1 MSADIKNNLQKI
13 AEASVRDSVTRDAL
27 AAVMAVAEDAGR
39 AIMAIYS
46 DSARWAVTEKSD
58 SSPITA
64 ADIAAHRSIVM
75 GLQALA
81 DKTLAGLP
89 VLSEESSPE
98 DLQGR
103 RDWPAYWLVDPL
115 DGTKEFIARNGEFSV
130 NIALVVGHEAV
141 LGVVYG
147 PANGVSYVAAEGVG
161 SFRVGPEAVIE
172 TTAVAEAISS
182 VSANKAAS
190 AWMPIQARAPNWSAS
205 NGKLN
210 LTVSRRHGLERL
222 AHFEQ
227 SLQAVGWPVS
237 SIPAGSAFKIC
248 AVAEGRAHAYPRFG
262 PTSEWDTAAA
272 QVVLEQ
278 AGGELVDAKGQRF
291 LYNCRSTLLN
301 GDFLAVAKASEP
313 WLKHW
318 PS

>member
-1 MSADIKNNLQKI
+1 M
-13 AEASVRDSVTRDAL
+13 
-27 AAVMAVAEDAGR
+27 
-39 AIMAIYS
+39 
-46 DSARWAVTEKSD
+46 
-58 SSPITA
+58 
-64 ADIAAHRSIVM
+64 
-75 GLQALA
+75 
-81 DKTLAGLP
+81 
-89 VLSEESSPE
+89 
-98 DLQGR
+98 
-103 RDWPAYWLVDPL
+103 VDPL
-115 DGTKEFIARNGEFSV
+115 ECTKKFIARNGEFSV

-161 SFRVGPEAVIE
+161 SFRVEPEAVIE
-172 TTAVAEAISS
+172 TTAMAEAIGADSGKN
-182 VSANKAAS
+182 SAAT
-190 AWMPIQARAPNWSAS
+190 WRPIQACAPDLSAS
-205 NGKLN
+205 NCTLN

-227 SLQAVGWPVS
+227 SLQAAGWQVD
-237 SIPAGSAFKIC
+237 SISAGSAFKIC
-248 AVAEGRAHAYPRFG
+248 AVAEGRAHSYPRFG

-291 LYNCRSTLLN
+291 LYNCRETLLN
-301 GDFLAVAKASEP
+301 GDFLAVAKANEP

>member
-1 MSADIKNNLQKI
+1 MSGEIQNNLQKI

-27 AAVMAVAEDAGR
+27 AAVMAVAEQAGR
-39 AIMAIYS
+39 AIMVIYNEPS
-46 DSARWAVTEKSD
+46 RWAVTEKSD
-58 SSPITA
+58 ASPITA
-64 ADIAAHRSIVM
+64 ADIAAHESIVK
-75 GLQALA
+75 GLQALP
-81 DKTLAGLP
+81 DKTLADLP

-98 DLQGR
+98 DLHGR

-147 PANGVSYVAAEGVG
+147 PAIGISYVAAEAVG
-161 SFRVGPEAVIE
+161 SFRVEPE
-172 TTAVAEAISS
+172 TATDSALVAEDSS
-182 VSANKAAS
+182 AVSANKGAA
-190 AWMPIQARAPNWSAS
+190 AWIPIQAREPNWSAS
-205 NGKLN
+205 NGTLT

-222 AHFEQ
+222 LQFEQ
-227 SLQAVGWPVS
+227 SLRIAGWQVD
-237 SIPAGSAFKIC
+237 SIPAGSAFKVC

-278 AGGELVDAKGQRF
+278 AGGELVDSQGHRF
-291 LYNCRSTLLN
+291 QYNCRETLLN
-301 GDFLAVAKASEP
+301 GDFLAVAKASAP

>member
-1 MSADIKNNLQKI
+1 MSAD
-13 AEASVRDSVTRDAL
+13 VRDSLQQSAQARVRNSVTRDAL
-27 AAVMAVAEDAGR
+27 AAVMAVAEEAGR
-39 AIMAIYS
+39 DIMAIYN
-46 DSARWAVTEKSD
+46 DSTRWEVAEKRD
-58 SSPITA
+58 ASPITA
-64 ADIAAHRSIVM
+64 ADIAAQACIVA
-75 GLQALA
+75 GLRRLA
-81 DKTLAGLP
+81 DPVLAGLP

-103 RDWPAYWLVDPL
+103 RDWLAYWLVDPL

-130 NIALVVGHEAV
+130 NIALVVDHEAV

-147 PANGVSYVAAEGVG
+147 PATGVCYVAANGVG
-161 SFRVGPEAVIE
+161 SFRVE
-172 TTAVAEAISS
+172 TAAATWVPTQTSAPDWSTSS
-182 VSANKAAS
+182 GA
-190 AWMPIQARAPNWSAS
+190 
-205 NGKLN
+205 LN

-222 AHFEQ
+222 AQFEQ
-227 SLQAVGWPVS
+227 SLRAAGWLVD

-278 AGGELVDAKGQRF
+278 AGGGLVDAHGRRF
-291 LYNCRSTLLN
+291 LYNCRETLLN
-301 GDFLAVAKASEP
+301 GDFLAVAAACEP

>member
-1 MSADIKNNLQKI
+1 MLADGRDSLQQSAQ
-13 AEASVRDSVTRDAL
+13 ARVRNSVTRDAL
-27 AAVMAVAEDAGR
+27 AAVMAVAEQAGH
-39 AIMAIYS
+39 AIMAIYNEP
-46 DSARWAVTEKSD
+46 ARWAVTEKFD
-58 SSPITA
+58 ASPITA
-64 ADIAAHRSIVM
+64 ADIAAHECIVK

-81 DKTLAGLP
+81 DKTLASLP

-98 DLQGR
+98 GLEGR
-103 RDWPAYWLVDPL
+103 RGWPAYWLVDPL

-147 PANGVSYVAAEGVG
+147 PANCVSYVAADGVG
-161 SFRVGPEAVIE
+161 SFRVGPEAAIK
-172 TTAVAEAISS
+172 TVAMTKAISS
-182 VSANKAAS
+182 VSGRNAAVT
-190 AWMPIQARAPNWSAS
+190 WMPIQACAPDWSAS
-205 NGKLN
+205 NGTLN

-227 SLQAVGWPVS
+227 SLQAAGWQVD

-278 AGGELVDAKGQRF
+278 AGGELVDANGRRF
-291 LYNCRSTLLN
+291 LYNCRDTLLN
-301 GDFLAVAKASEP
+301 GDFLAVAAASEP

>member
-1 MSADIKNNLQKI
+1 MSAD
-13 AEASVRDSVTRDAL
+13 VRDSLQQSAQARVRNSVTRDAL
-27 AAVMAVAEDAGR
+27 AAVMAVAEQAGL
-39 AIMAIYS
+39 AIMAVYNEP
-46 DSARWAVTEKSD
+46 ARWAVTEKLD
-58 SSPITA
+58 ASPITA

-81 DKTLAGLP
+81 DKTLASLP

-103 RDWPAYWLVDPL
+103 RDWAAYWLVDPL

-190 AWMPIQARAPNWSAS
+190 AWMSIQARAPNWSAS
-205 NGKLN
+205 NGTLN

-227 SLQAVGWPVS
+227 SLQAAGWKVD

-278 AGGELVDAKGQRF
+278 AGGELVDANGRRF

-313 WLKHW
+313 WLTHW

>member
-1 MSADIKNNLQKI
+1 MSADGRDSLQQS
-13 AEASVRDSVTRDAL
+13 AQARVRNSVTRDAL
-27 AAVMAVAEDAGR
+27 AAVMTVAEQAGH
-39 AIMAIYS
+39 AIMAIYNEP
-46 DSARWAVTEKSD
+46 ARWAVTEKLD
-58 SSPITA
+58 ASPITA
-64 ADIAAHRSIVM
+64 ADIAAHESIVK

-81 DKTLAGLP
+81 DKTLADLP
-89 VLSEESSPE
+89 ILSEESSPE

-103 RDWPAYWLVDPL
+103 RNWPAYWLVDPL

-130 NIALVVGHEAV
+130 NIALIVGHEAV

-147 PANGVSYVAAEGVG
+147 PATGINYVAAVGVG
-161 SFRVGPEAVIE
+161 SFRVEP
-172 TTAVAEAISS
+172 
-182 VSANKAAS
+182 AAP
-190 AWMPIQARAPNWSAS
+190 AWMPTQACAPDWSAS
-205 NGKLN
+205 SGTLK

-222 AHFEQ
+222 QQFEQ
-227 SLQAVGWPVS
+227 SLQAAGWQVD

-262 PTSEWDTAAA
+262 PTCEWDTAAA

-291 LYNCRSTLLN
+291 LYNCRNTLLN
-301 GDFLAVAKASEP
+301 GDFLAVAKASKP